1 MNTLSSRQRKLVYGC
16 GIVFLLIPIYIL
28 GAPTAQ
34 DVEPG
39 SRAEVEGGVLAQMRV
54 RYDLGESTLG
64 EIDPSSAAMNLVL
77 LGLRGPAAGV
87 LNLQA
92 LEYQKKKDWAKL
104 KTTVDS
110 ILKLQ
115 PHYVEIW
122 KFQGWNLAF
131 NVSREWDKVADRYY
145 WVKEGLKFIQLGTNR
160 NATAAILFH
169 NVGEFTGSKIGNS
182 DEKIFFRNYFV
193 NDPDTERFGDGK
205 SDPEINPEGKDN
217 YLVAH
222 DWFMVANEKDRLFGM
237 TGKTIVFARQ
247 GPARA
252 LFDYARARQRDGFF
266 GQQNRADW
274 DNAYREWTEVYG
286 KEIFLGLYDIKYK
299 LNSTEEDLV
308 QLAEENDVSLQVQKR
323 TWDSNLKMTNYR
335 FWKDLSD
342 CERDPLMV
350 EAHQKI
356 YQGKVDYKEGRIYDD
371 LGEDD
376 KPIPSSAERN
386 FMEGMTKLAEV
397 FKKYPEMAT
406 HDLYIE
412 EGLLAL
418 YYWTK
423 LHQVNAKEP
432 GPTPMGMYA
441 NGYQDMAMEVERQ
454 FRIENSRGVLGAF

>member
-1 MNTLSSRQRKLVYGC
+1 MNKLSSQQRKIVYSI
-16 GIVFLLIPIYIL
+16 GIVFLLIPIYYL
-28 GAPTAQ
+28 GAPTAT

-39 SRAEVEGGVLAQMRV
+39 SRAQVDGGKLAQMRV
-54 RYDLGESTLG
+54 YHDLGESSLG
-64 EIDPSSAAMNLVL
+64 QIDPSSAAMNLVL

-115 PHYVEIW
+115 PHYIEIW

-131 NVSREWDKVADRYY
+131 NVSREWDKVADRFY
-145 WVKEGLKFIQLGTNR
+145 WVKEGLKFLQTGTTR

-169 NVGEFTGSKIGNS
+169 QVGEFTGSKIGNS
-182 DEKIFFRNYFV
+182 DEKVFFRKFFV
-193 NDPDTERFGDGK
+193 SDPDTEQFGEGK

-222 DWFMVANEKDRLFGM
+222 DWFVIANEKDRDFVLK
-237 TGKTIVFARQ
+237 GKTRVFARQ

-266 GQQNRADW
+266 GEENRADW
-274 DNAYREWTEVYG
+274 DRAYEEWTTVYG
-286 KEIFLGLYDIKYK
+286 KEEFLGLHDIKYI
-299 LNSTEEDLV
+299 LNSTEDDLI
-308 QLAEENDVSLQVQKR
+308 QMAEENNTQLEVQRR
-323 TWDSNLKMTNYR
+323 TWASNVDMTNYN
-335 FWKDLSD
+335 FWKNLAD

-356 YQGKVDYKEGRIYDD
+356 FQGKVDYREGRIYDD
-371 LGEDD
+371 LDEND

-397 FKKYPEMAT
+397 FEKYPEMAV
-406 HDLYIE
+406 HDLYVE

-418 YYWTK
+418 YYWNK
-423 LHQVNAKEP
+423 LHQVNGKEP
-432 GPTPMGMYA
+432 GPTAMDELSA
-441 NGYQDMAMEVERQ
+441 IYQDMAMDIERQ
-454 FRIENSRGVLGAF
+454 FRIENSKGVIGAF